1 LSIAGKIVGRTETEG
16 FEHLGGENFC
26 GSKTA
31 WPDVDS
37 VVDGDHLIMNGEPQ
51 RLATDNDKAGNR
63 AIF

>member
-1 LSIAGKIVGRTETEG
+1 VEKIFVDRKP
-16 FEHLGGENFC
+16 LGQN
-26 GSKTA
+26 
-31 WPDVDS
+31 VDS